1 MKKAITLL
9 LVTASMLL
17 YGQPKQ
23 LTDQTIAESINTG
36 VVVVEFGAEFA
47 TPFADWAKVA
57 DCRYYRL
64 DIGKYPDVK
73 KEYRVRSIPNIMLF
87 NNGVK
92 EETWKANIMLELE
105 VTADE
110 IQEAI
115 QDILLGKF

>member
-1 MKKAITLL
+1 MKKIITLI
-9 LVTASMLL
+9 LVAASTLV

-36 VVVVEFGAEFA
+36 VVIVEFGAEFA
-47 TPFADWAKVA
+47 TPFADWAKVN

-64 DIGKYPDVK
+64 DIGKYPGVK
-73 KEYRVRSIPNIMLF
+73 KEYRVRSIPTIMLF

-110 IQEAI
+110 IQETI
-115 QDILLGKF
+115 QGILLGKF